1 MSVIVVNIT
10 VAATAGS
17 ILKYDNI
24 KGIAAPKVPAKI
36 RLKSIA
42 KAIIEPNKK
51 SLNQNPVI
59 IPISKAK
66 NIPLYVP
73 TNISFPKTLNELED
87 VNSLVAIALTA
98 TVNVWV
104 PALPP
109 IDATIGIKIAKD
121 TI

>member
-1 MSVIVVNIT
+1 ME
-10 VAATAGS
+10 
-17 ILKYDNI
+17 KFKNI

-66 NIPLYVP
+66 NIPLYAP
-73 TNISFPKTLNELED
+73 TSISFPNTLNELED

-98 TVNVWV
+98 TVNV
-104 PALPP
+104 
-109 IDATIGIKIAKD
+109 
-121 TI
+121 

>member
-42 KAIIEPNKK
+42 KAM
-51 SLNQNPVI
+51 
-59 IPISKAK
+59 
-66 NIPLYVP
+66 YVYRFERLFH
-73 TNISFPKTLNELED
+73 N
-87 VNSLVAIALTA
+87 
-98 TVNVWV
+98 
-104 PALPP
+104 
-109 IDATIGIKIAKD
+109 
-121 TI
+121 